1 MSTFNLR
8 PISDM
13 GGQKVLGMSGSLNGY
28 INTGNAYDPRYNA
41 PDSVEI
47 SNKAK
52 SKRKLKD
59 FLTLIGLAGGTTAAI
74 ILGKNGKLTGI
85 KKAAGE
91 FFEKIKTSFKD
102 MKLPSKEKVF
112 ETVKKP
118 FVAVKEAFQ
127 KLFKKSV

>member
-13 GGQKVLGMSGSLNGY
+13 GGQKILGMSGSLNGY
-28 INTGNAYDPRYNA
+28 INTGNAYDPRYNRA
-41 PDSVEI
+41 DSAEL
-47 SNKAK
+47 SKQTK
-52 SKRKLKD
+52 TKRKLKD
-59 FLTLIGLAGGTTAAI
+59 FLVFLGVAGGTAATI
-74 ILGKNGKLTGI
+74 ILGKKGKLTGV
-85 KKAAGE
+85 KKAVGE
-91 FFEKIKTSFKD
+91 FFGKIKTSFKD

-118 FVAVKEAFQ
+118 FIAIKETFS

>member
-1 MSTFNLR
+1 MSTFNLGSV
-8 PISDM
+8 SDM
-13 GGQKVLGMSGSLNGY
+13 GGRKILGMSGSLNGY

-41 PDSVEI
+41 PDSVEF

-59 FLTLIGLAGGTTAAI
+59 FLVLLGVAGGSAAAI

-118 FVAVKEAFQ
+118 FVAIKDVFQ